1 MNRISCEN
9 TRRLMPLY
17 LSAELTGDALGEF
30 SNHLAGCSSCFGEVE
45 RQMGLDRELR
55 DAVLSEPVATGKTET
70 RVREQIRRE
79 YWRRCALAGTGIA
92 AATFMAFVTFASSR
106 NVGILDA
113 TAKDHVAEVIKG
125 QPRKWQAGADINA
138 LARRAGIQTSIPD
151 LAKDGYA
158 LDRAR
163 LCKLDG
169 KTWLHLVYK
178 GPVHEISLYLHP
190 DDGEGQS
197 RLATVDGLSLGAF
210 MFKTTEA
217 SLVSDSRDECR
228 SLVNEL
234 LYGTL

>member
-1 MNRISCEN
+1 
-9 TRRLMPLY
+9 MPLY

-55 DAVLSEPVATGKTET
+55 DAVLSELVAAGETEN
-70 RVREQIRRE
+70 RVRERIRRE
-79 YWRRCALAGTGIA
+79 YWRRWALAGSGIA
-92 AATFMAFVTFASSR
+92 AATVMAFVMFASSR
-106 NVGILDA
+106 NVGTLEA
-113 TAKDHVAEVIKG
+113 TASDHIAEVIKG
-125 QPRKWQAGADINA
+125 QPRKWLVGADINA
-138 LARRAGIQTSIPD
+138 LAEHTGIQTSIPD
-151 LAKDGYA
+151 LSKNGYA

-178 GPVHEISLYLHP
+178 GPIHEISLYLHP

-197 RLATVDGLSLGAF
+197 RLATVDGLSIGAF
-210 MFKTTEA
+210 IFKTTEA

-228 SLVNEL
+228 SLVTEL